1 MKNISKIYELL
12 DGSLPEAEKVEIFK
26 ELANNKD
33 LREEFNYA
41 SSLNKTISENKDIF
55 SVPAGSK
62 SAVFSII
69 GLQLEGVS
77 TSFFSSKLSVGVV
90 SSVVTFIL
98 LTSLYFLTN
107 SNEVVY
113 QNQDDTFSKFTSSI
127 QLPVEN
133 VNYYN
138 ETLEVNN
145 DLNFGNKN
153 NYDTKN
159 QDYIFDN
166 TKANKKLEENFDEY
180 KEFALLSQSEIAL
193 NSNINLVKDNYN
205 NSINKL
211 NKVNILESNLT
222 NSNFYIEWN
231 TSVNQNLPG
240 ETISPS
246 RIQKFNNNNLALFY
260 KFNKNLD
267 FGLEVRQENFFQK
280 YEDELKFYEQTPNF
294 TTYSLAIKYNL
305 FENIIFQNMSNYIKF
320 QGGGNQGGIVSRF
333 ALGLNYEIYDGL
345 GLNANLEYSNLFFKN
360 NFNNYNSEK
369 ITLNYGIKYMF

>member
-127 QLPVEN
+127 QLPVES

-138 ETLEVNN
+138 ETSEAKSVLNLAIINKE
-145 DLNFGNKN
+145 DL
-153 NYDTKN
+153 KN

-166 TKANKKLEENFDEY
+166 NKANKKLEKNFEEY

-333 ALGLNYEIYDGL
+333 ALGLNYEIYDGF